1 MACRNGAHLVDQGDD
16 LGAVEPGRKA
26 DLVVVDLGSPFI
38 APVHRI
44 PSALVYC
51 ATPRDV
57 LHVMVDGRLL
67 LRDRRLT
74 RIDEEVALRRAEE
87 AARRV
92 FTRAG
97 ISTRLA

>member
-1 MACRNGAHLVDQGDD
+1 
-16 LGAVEPGRKA
+16 
-26 DLVVVDLGSPFI
+26 
-38 APVHRI
+38 
-44 PSALVYC
+44 
-51 ATPRDV
+51 
-57 LHVMVDGRLL
+57 MVDGHLL
-67 LRDRRLT
+67 LRDRQLT